1 MFFRQYHALRAVR
14 KIIPA
19 IMILAS
25 YCLPSAQL
33 NAAELVH
40 LELDQDQGVYQLRLE
55 IILDASPENVHEV
68 VTDYVHIYRIN
79 PSIID
84 SEILDTPDNSVIRV
98 RTVINDCIMVFCKEL
113 HRVEEIREL
122 ESGDIYSLVVP
133 ELSNVKSGLT
143 IWQIHPMGKRTR
155 LIYLLSLEPD
165 FFVPPLIGT
174 LVVKQ
179 KLRKEVL
186 SSLDNIERI
195 AQVHDSNIETS
206 E

>member
-1 MFFRQYHALRAVR
+1 MFFRQCHALRSAS

-19 IMILAS
+19 FIILAG
-25 YCLPSAQL
+25 YCLPFTQL
-33 NAAELVH
+33 SAAELVH
-40 LELDQDQGVYQLRLE
+40 LALDQNQGVYQLRLE
-55 IILDASPENVHEV
+55 IILDASPENVHKV

-84 SEILDTPDNSVIRV
+84 SEVLDAPDDSVIRV
-98 RTVINDCIMVFCKEL
+98 RTVINDCIMIFCKEL
-113 HRVEEIREL
+113 HRVEEVREL

-155 LIYLLSLEPD
+155 LIYILSLEPD

-179 KLRKEVL
+179 KLKKEVL

>member
-1 MFFRQYHALRAVR
+1 MFFRQCHALRSAS

-19 IMILAS
+19 FIVLAS
-25 YCLPSAQL
+25 YCLPFTQL
-33 NAAELVH
+33 SAAELVH
-40 LELDQDQGVYQLRLE
+40 LALDQNQGVYQLRLE
-55 IILDASPENVHEV
+55 IILDASPENVHKV

-84 SEILDTPDNSVIRV
+84 SEVLDAPDDSVIRV
-98 RTVINDCIMVFCKEL
+98 RTVINDCIMIFCKEL
-113 HRVEEIREL
+113 HRVEEVREL

-155 LIYLLSLEPD
+155 LIYILSLEPD

-179 KLRKEVL
+179 KLKKEVL

>member
-1 MFFRQYHALRAVR
+1 MFFRQCHALRAAS

-19 IMILAS
+19 FIVLAS
-25 YCLPSAQL
+25 YCLPFTQL
-33 NAAELVH
+33 SAAELVH
-40 LELDQDQGVYQLRLE
+40 LALDQNQGVYQLRLE
-55 IILDASPENVHEV
+55 IILDASPENVHKV

-84 SEILDTPDNSVIRV
+84 SEVLDTPDNSVIRV
-98 RTVINDCIMVFCKEL
+98 RTVINDCIMIFCKEL
-113 HRVEEIREL
+113 HRVEEVREL

-133 ELSNVKSGLT
+133 ELSNVKSGVT
-143 IWQIHPMGKRTR
+143 IWQIHPMGNRTR
-155 LIYLLSLEPD
+155 LIYILSLEPD

-179 KLRKEVL
+179 KLKKEVL